1 MLALSV
7 GSSVLGT
14 TFERRRNWQGL
25 SVQGDLLI
33 YLTEFV
39 QVCAYI
45 VSVFVFVFVFMP
57 APPEGTT
64 PQWREGEG
72 SSIVI
77 FEAHSRLHNLATIW
91 KYISNCESWETS
103 ICKISVQIWE
113 SKYRH
118 IYEEGRVGEKWL
130 LLMLIIWWYGRHM
143 GVGDKL
149 LYYSYARRAIS
160 SILWS
165 QIGIVKWFVSGGGG
179 ATMYIRATIDCRI
192 VSNVQRR

>member
-14 TFERRRNWQGL
+14 TFESSRVTGSFSTRRPLDQL
-25 SVQGDLLI
+25 Q
-33 YLTEFV
+33 LTEFV

-57 APPEGTT
+57 PTPEGTT

-72 SSIVI
+72 GSIVI

-103 ICKISVQIWE
+103 ICKISVQI
-113 SKYRH
+113 
-118 IYEEGRVGEKWL
+118 
-130 LLMLIIWWYGRHM
+130 
-143 GVGDKL
+143 
-149 LYYSYARRAIS
+149 
-160 SILWS
+160 
-165 QIGIVKWFVSGGGG
+165 
-179 ATMYIRATIDCRI
+179 
-192 VSNVQRR
+192 